1 MPTTGS
7 DAFQMVLGKSANA
20 SPTVEQA
27 AHHVR
32 PVGVAMPETHQHVVA
47 NLGDEHEAAVRGHVL
62 AAAAVGRH
70 HAYPTR
76 THVARLP
83 VHLDLDAALA
93 VGVGVADDPSH
104 LRLGNRPA
112 HVANGKAT
120 GNRRYRTEAVAVEAV
135 VANLVRDVDD
145 QELAHRGVGHAA
157 DALAERAG
165 ELDHAA
171 HRQPDALGG
180 ALHVMR
186 LGRLRLLLLLH
197 VKLHL
202 LHVVD
207 AGVGVLQRGFPEQLH
222 RGAESLVPELV
233 KTRGLVRRGLGHAM
247 VVLRDVREYL
257 GGTRKRLHPR
267 LEADQVAF
275 ELQPD
280 RIGKLGLAE
289 DKTRA
294 VVVKPFLVLPGK
306 AADEVEVRLVVLAD
320 VSHGVTVLRI
330 GQKLDARLLA
340 QFANDVGQRPVK
352 PRVAVL
358 TVLEQVGGGEA

>member
-1 MPTTGS
+1 
-7 DAFQMVLGKSANA
+7 
-20 SPTVEQA
+20 
-27 AHHVR
+27 
-32 PVGVAMPETHQHVVA
+32 MPETHQHVVA
-47 NLGDEHEAAVRGHVL
+47 NLGNENEAAVRGHVL
-62 AAAAVGRH
+62 AATIVGRH

-76 THVARLP
+76 AHVACLP
-83 VHLDLDAALA
+83 IHLDLDSPLA
-93 VGVGVADDPSH
+93 VGIGVADDPSD
-104 LRLGNRPA
+104 LSLGNRPA
-112 HVANGKAT
+112 HVTNGKAT
-120 GNRRYRTEAVAVEAV
+120 GNRRYRAEAVAVETV
-135 VANLVRDVDD
+135 VADIVRDVDN

-165 ELDHAA
+165 ELDHAP
-171 HRQPDALGG
+171 HRQPDAPGG

-202 LHVVD
+202 LHVVN

-222 RGAESLVPELV
+222 RGAESLVAELV
-233 KTRGLVRRGLGHAM
+233 KARGLVRRRLGHAM

-257 GGTRKRLHPR
+257 GGTRKRLNPR
-267 LEADQVAF
+267 LEGDEVAL
-275 ELQPD
+275 ELKPD

-320 VSHGVTVLRI
+320 VSHGVTVLGI

-340 QFANDVGQRPVK
+340 QFANDVRQRSVK

-358 TVLEQVGGGEA
+358 AILEQVGAKEI

>member
-1 MPTTGS
+1 
-7 DAFQMVLGKSANA
+7 MVLGKSTNA
-20 SPTVEQA
+20 SPTVEKA
-27 AHHVR
+27 THDIG
-32 PVGVAMPETHQHVVA
+32 PVGVAMPETHKHVVVH
-47 NLGDEHEAAVRGHVL
+47 LGDEHEAAVRGHAL
-62 AAAAVGRH
+62 ATTAVGRH

-76 THVARLP
+76 AHVARLP
-83 VHLDLDAALA
+83 IHLDLDATLA

-104 LRLGNRPA
+104 LSLGNRPA
-112 HVANGKAT
+112 HVAHRKAT
-120 GNRRYRTEAVAVEAV
+120 GDRRYRTEAVAVEAV
-135 VANLVRDVDD
+135 VTDIVRDVDN
-145 QELAHRGVGHAA
+145 QELTHRGVGHAA

-165 ELDHAA
+165 ELDHAP

-180 ALHVMR
+180 ALHVMG

-202 LHVVD
+202 LHVVN
-207 AGVGVLQRGFPEQLH
+207 ARVGVLQRGFPEQLH
-222 RGAESLVPELV
+222 RGAESLVAELV
-233 KTRGLVRRGLGHAM
+233 KARGLVRRRLGHAM

-257 GGTRKRLHPR
+257 GGTGKRLNPR
-267 LEADQVAF
+267 LEGDEVAL
-275 ELQPD
+275 ELKPD

-330 GQKLDARLLA
+330 GQKFDARLLA
-340 QFANDVGQRPVK
+340 QFANDVRQRPVK

-358 TVLEQVGGGEA
+358 TVLEQVGGGEI

>member
-1 MPTTGS
+1 
-7 DAFQMVLGKSANA
+7 
-20 SPTVEQA
+20 
-27 AHHVR
+27 
-32 PVGVAMPETHQHVVA
+32 MPETHQHVVA
-47 NLGDEHEAAVRGHVL
+47 NLGDEHESAVRRHAL

-83 VHLDLDAALA
+83 VHLDLDATLA

-104 LRLGNRPA
+104 LRLGNRTT

-120 GNRRYRTEAVAVEAV
+120 GDRRNRAEAVAVETV
-135 VANLVRDVDD
+135 VADIVRDVDD
-145 QELAHRGVGHAA
+145 QELAHRGLSHAA

-171 HRQPDALGG
+171 HRQPDAPRGTLD
-180 ALHVMR
+180 VMR

-233 KTRGLVRRGLGHAM
+233 KARGLVRRRLGHAM

-257 GGTRKRLHPR
+257 GGTGKRLHPR
-267 LEADQVAF
+267 LEADKVTL

-294 VVVKPFLVLPGK
+294 VVVKPLLVLPGK
-306 AADEVEVRLVVLAD
+306 ATDEVEVRLVVLAD
-320 VSHGVTVLRI
+320 VTHGVTVLRI

-340 QFANDVGQRPVK
+340 QFANDVRQRSVK

-358 TVLEQVGGGEA
+358 TILEQVGAKEI

>member
-1 MPTTGS
+1 
-7 DAFQMVLGKSANA
+7 
-20 SPTVEQA
+20 
-27 AHHVR
+27 
-32 PVGVAMPETHQHVVA
+32 MPETHQHVVA

-83 VHLDLDAALA
+83 VHLDLDATLA

-104 LRLGNRPA
+104 LRLGNRTT

-120 GNRRYRTEAVAVEAV
+120 GDRRNRAEAVAVETV
-135 VANLVRDVDD
+135 VADIVRDVDD
-145 QELAHRGVGHAA
+145 QELAHRGLSHAA

-171 HRQPDALGG
+171 HRQPDAPRGTLD
-180 ALHVMR
+180 VMR

-202 LHVVD
+202 LHVVN

-233 KTRGLVRRGLGHAM
+233 KARGLVRRRLGHAV

-257 GGTRKRLHPR
+257 GGTGKRLNPS

-294 VVVKPFLVLPGK
+294 VVVKPLLVLPGK

-320 VSHGVTVLRI
+320 VTHGVTVLRI

-340 QFANDVGQRPVK
+340 QFANDVRQRSVK

-358 TVLEQVGGGEA
+358 TILEQVGAKEI